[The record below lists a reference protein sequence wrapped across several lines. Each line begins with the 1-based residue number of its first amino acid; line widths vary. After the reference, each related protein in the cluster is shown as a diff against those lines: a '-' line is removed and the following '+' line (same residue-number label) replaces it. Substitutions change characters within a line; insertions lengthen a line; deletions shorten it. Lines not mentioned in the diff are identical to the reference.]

1 LKWFLFILQIILA
14 IFLAFFCYKQMNQN
28 YLDTWF
34 IIFTVFF
41 FNLFKYFG
49 MLNVITIIKRR
60 IYAEK
65 FIVR

>member
-14 IFLAFFCYKQMNQN
+14 IFLAFFTYKQMNQN

-41 FNLFKYFG
+41 LIFVFW
-49 MLNVITIIKRR
+49 NVKR
-60 IYAEK
+60 YYNY
-65 FIVR
+65 